1 MNKVLILFA
10 HPDQPMS
17 KVNLRMFEAAKA
29 LEGITAIDLY
39 ELYPRF
45 KIDIEAEQQR
55 LLEHDLII
63 FQFPVYW
70 YSTPA
75 LLKEWQDLV
84 LEHGFAYG
92 EGGTKLAGK
101 SLLIAATAG
110 GDESSYRTGGENQ
123 WSIRTLFSPLEQT
136 ARLCQWRYLS
146 PFVLFSSVAA
156 ANDARG
162 ADHVDRYLRFLNAVV
177 HQDLDLEKG
186 VSSALLDV
194 DDLLARS
201 TS

>member
-17 KVNLRMFEAAKA
+17 KVNLRMFEAAKM
-29 LEGITAIDLY
+29 LDGITAIDLY
-39 ELYPRF
+39 GLYPRF
-45 KIDIEAEQQR
+45 KVDIEAEQQR
-55 LLEHDLII
+55 LLAHDLII
-63 FQFPVYW
+63 FQFPIYW

-92 EGGTKLAGK
+92 KGGSKLAGK

-110 GDESSYRTGGENQ
+110 GDEATYSTTGENH
-123 WSIRTLFSPLEQT
+123 WSIRTLLSPLEQT
-136 ARLCQWRYLS
+136 ARLCQLRYLS
-146 PFVLFSSVAA
+146 PFVLFSSLAA

-162 ADHVDRYLRFLNAVV
+162 SEHIDRYLRFLKAVV
-177 HQDLDLEKG
+177 HQELNLESG
-186 VSSALLDV
+186 DSSALLDV

-201 TS
+201 AS